1 MNQCLVV
8 YTMMYFQVKLS
19 PCQNYSLLC
28 DNVEY
33 FLGYNTIFIKLLSPV
48 VRKYKEFQ
56 AQKTYLKKISYL
68 MGTLTNNQ
76 ITGIAVNALKKTV

>member
-1 MNQCLVV
+1 M
-8 YTMMYFQVKLS
+8 
-19 PCQNYSLLC
+19 
-28 DNVEY
+28 
-33 FLGYNTIFIKLLSPV
+33 NTIVIKLFSPV

-76 ITGIAVNALKKTV
+76 ITGITVNALKKTVFSGKKR

>member
-1 MNQCLVV
+1 M
-8 YTMMYFQVKLS
+8 
-19 PCQNYSLLC
+19 
-28 DNVEY
+28 
-33 FLGYNTIFIKLLSPV
+33 NTIVIKLFSPV

-56 AQKTYLKKISYL
+56 AQKRYLKKNSYL

>member
-1 MNQCLVV
+1 M
-8 YTMMYFQVKLS
+8 
-19 PCQNYSLLC
+19 
-28 DNVEY
+28 
-33 FLGYNTIFIKLLSPV
+33 NTIVIKLFSPV

-76 ITGIAVNALKKTV
+76 ITGITVNARLAQI